1 MIVRSK
7 LTCCLM
13 FMAAL
18 CAVMTGSV
26 REASAQPASADDSIA
41 YTVRRGDTLISL
53 ARAYFIRERDWQQV
67 QRLNRIADPRRLSV
81 KRPLILPIAILKYRP
96 ATATVAA
103 FRGEASG
110 GAAQGALRPL
120 SLGQTLGE
128 GASLAT
134 GPASSLS
141 LSLTDGSVITL
152 PSNSR
157 LRITRLRKLL
167 ITDSIDYDLMLENGS
182 VRSRVTPFRNRDDRF
197 RLRNPIAVSAVRGTD
212 FRTRFDAREGLAF
225 AELIEGGLAVS
236 QPEERQ
242 EATLAPEYG
251 AIIGKPGGIATQALL
266 RAPVLASGGGVQRDT
281 TLAFAIEPVP
291 GARGYRLQVARDS
304 AFIDVVDDVFS
315 ADTGFT
321 LPALANGRYFA
332 RFTAFAASGL
342 EGMPGTFAFRR
353 RLNTTGLSAAA
364 GEDGYA
370 FRWIGT
376 GDGVRRYR
384 FQLRSADS
392 PVFIVDEANLT
403 TSSLILGDLAP
414 GTYAWRV
421 GTTLFADGEADTAW
435 TEFESFTVSE

>member
-1 MIVRSK
+1 MILRAK
-7 LTCCLM
+7 LTYCLM
-13 FMAAL
+13 CIAVV
-18 CAVMTGSV
+18 CAVMAGSS
-26 REASAQPASADDSIA
+26 RQASAQAAADDTIT
-41 YTVRRGDTLISL
+41 YTVRRGDTLINL
-53 ARAYFIRERDWQQV
+53 ARAYFIQEGAWKQV
-67 QRLNRIADPRRLSV
+67 QRLNRIADPRRLTV
-81 KRPLILPIAILKYRP
+81 NRPLILPIALLKYRP

-110 GAAQGALRPL
+110 GAPPGGLRALT
-120 SLGQTLGE
+120 LGQTLGE
-128 GASLAT
+128 GARMTT

-152 PSNSR
+152 PSNST
-157 LRITRLRKLL
+157 LRIARLRKLL
-167 ITDSIDYDLMLENGS
+167 ITDSIDYDLMLENGA

-212 FRTRFDAREGLAF
+212 FRSRYDGQQGIAF

-236 QPEERQ
+236 LPSEQMD
-242 EATLAPEYG
+242 ALLAPAYG
-251 AIIGKPGGIATQALL
+251 AVIGRPGGISTEQLL
-266 RAPVLASGGGVQRDT
+266 RPPVLISGGGIQRDE

-304 AFIDVVDDVFS
+304 AFIDVVEDAFA
-315 ADTGFT
+315 ADSSFI

-332 RFTAFAASGL
+332 RFTAFAPSGL

-353 RLNTTGLSAAA
+353 RLNTTGLNAAA

-384 FQLRSADS
+384 FQLRSAQS
-392 PVFIVDEANLT
+392 PVFIIDEANLAT
-403 TSSLILGDLAP
+403 TSLILSDLAP

-435 TEFESFTVSE
+435 TEFESFTVNE